1 MIYPSGFENKI
12 GFHFIKQ
19 NLKKYCLCSLGEEEV
34 EKIHFSTDFQF
45 ISNECGMTAEMASIL
60 LLNKNFPNSNY
71 YNLIPEIKRL
81 KTPGTFSEPE
91 ILLELAAS
99 FDTICN
105 CIEFFKDKNAFD
117 YPLLHSLISEIELP
131 SYISNE
137 IWKIIDE
144 KGVIKDIASDNL
156 SIIRN
161 KLKSFIGKAE
171 RKLMQILTQAKKD
184 GFVSDDS
191 EPTLRNGRIVIPVP
205 VTYKRQV
212 KGFIHDE
219 SASGQTVF
227 IEPSEVFEINNE
239 IRDLENDERKE
250 IIKILLLFA
259 DLIRPDLDIIEDAYL
274 LLGEIDF
281 IRAKAIFANS
291 INAVLPKIQDKTVI
305 KWVMAKHPLLI
316 ITNQELKKEVVPADI
331 ALDETNRILVI
342 SGPNAGG
349 KSVCLKTVC
358 LNQYMLQCGMLI
370 PVHGDSVAGV
380 FNNIFLNIG
389 DDQSLENDLSTYSS
403 HLLNISFFLNN
414 SDNKTLFLIDEFGA
428 GTEPSLGGAIAEAAL
443 LELNNKKA
451 FGIVT
456 THYANIKLLADNNAG
471 IINASMLFD
480 IKHLKPLYI
489 LKTGNPGSSFAF
501 EIAAKTG
508 FPEEVLKIAAQKTL
522 NSHLDFEK
530 QLNDI
535 DAKNNI
541 LEKKQKELDVADSFL
556 KEIIDKYTLLKD
568 QLENNKDLIL
578 NKAKKEAL
586 QILDNANSII
596 ENTIREI
603 KESEAD
609 ALKIKILR
617 KNIETLK
624 QEMTIDEK
632 NVFSEENKASNKANP
647 KKNTN
652 SKLFKQP
659 LIKTLNKKPEAGEM
673 VKLTGQSWM
682 GELVEI
688 KGNMGVVASGVI
700 KMKVPLENIKTVDI
714 LNSEIPKTA
723 NTQKYNFSDNINE
736 KAAMFKHQLDLR
748 GIRKQEALELLN
760 KYIDDAI
767 LLHIDEVY
775 ILHGKGNGV
784 LRQAVREYL
793 SNITEVKKMRDQQIE
808 LGGSGITIV
817 NFK

>member
-1 MIYPSGFENKI
+1 
-12 GFHFIKQ
+12 
-19 NLKKYCLCSLGEEEV
+19 
-34 EKIHFSTDFQF
+34 
-45 ISNECGMTAEMASIL
+45 
-60 LLNKNFPNSNY
+60 
-71 YNLIPEIKRL
+71 
-81 KTPGTFSEPE
+81 
-91 ILLELAAS
+91 
-99 FDTICN
+99 
-105 CIEFFKDKNAFD
+105 
-117 YPLLHSLISEIELP
+117 
-131 SYISNE
+131 
-137 IWKIIDE
+137 
-144 KGVIKDIASDNL
+144 
-156 SIIRN
+156 
-161 KLKSFIGKAE
+161 
-171 RKLMQILTQAKKD
+171 
-184 GFVSDDS
+184 
-191 EPTLRNGRIVIPVP
+191 
-205 VTYKRQV
+205 
-212 KGFIHDE
+212 
-219 SASGQTVF
+219 
-227 IEPSEVFEINNE
+227 
-239 IRDLENDERKE
+239 
-250 IIKILLLFA
+250 
-259 DLIRPDLDIIEDAYL
+259 
-274 LLGEIDF
+274 
-281 IRAKAIFANS
+281 
-291 INAVLPKIQDKTVI
+291 
-305 KWVMAKHPLLI
+305 
-316 ITNQELKKEVVPADI
+316 
-331 ALDETNRILVI
+331 
-342 SGPNAGG
+342 
-349 KSVCLKTVC
+349 
-358 LNQYMLQCGMLI
+358 MLQCGMLI

-403 HLLNISFFLNN
+403 HLLNISFFLKN

-480 IKHLKPLYI
+480 IKNLKPLYI

-508 FPEEVLKIAAQKTL
+508 FPKEVLKIAAQKTL

-578 NKAKKEAL
+578 NKAKKEAR

-603 KESEAD
+603 KESEAN

-617 KNIETLK
+617 NNIENLK
-624 QEMTIDEK
+624 QEMTVDEK
-632 NVFSEENKASNKANP
+632 NVFSEENKASNKVNP
-647 KKNTN
+647 KKNTH

-673 VKLTGQSWM
+673 VKLTGQSWV